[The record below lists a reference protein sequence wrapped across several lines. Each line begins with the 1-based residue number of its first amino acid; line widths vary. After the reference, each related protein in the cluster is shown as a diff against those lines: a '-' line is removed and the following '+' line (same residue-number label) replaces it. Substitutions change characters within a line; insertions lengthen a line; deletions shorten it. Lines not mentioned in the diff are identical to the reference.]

1 MKIDKRKLEIREET
15 ALKIVSTP
23 KKKKGSMEVQNLVK
37 IISWNVRGLNR
48 RDKRSI
54 VNSLFESWK
63 ADIYCLQ
70 ESKLE
75 GDVQSF
81 VKQIWGFR
89 WVIFGCLEASG
100 SRGGILVLW
109 DSRSWK
115 GEVINVGS
123 YSITVKFDA
132 QAYNFSWHLIGVY
145 APHCRPERRNVWW
158 EVAASRRSFDGP
170 WVVCGDFNVTRFM
183 EERRD
188 ISIISRAMT
197 EFSNFIENLE
207 LLDPPLLGGV
217 FTWTRSN
224 NSHIASRLDR
234 FLFSFD
240 WDESLGT

>member
-23 KKKKGSMEVQNLVK
+23 KKKKGSMEVQNLVFNMNFPE
-37 IISWNVRGLNR
+37 SSSRSRGKSTFNY
-48 RDKRSI
+48 
-54 VNSLFESWK
+54 
-63 ADIYCLQ
+63 IYCLQ